1 MKRPTYLV
9 LAAAGAFW
17 LATAALSQE
26 PPERVDAGMISAI
39 RVEGLAHP
47 QVMDTVSWLADMYGP
62 RLTGTPGFKQAAD
75 WAQKKMGEWGLANI
89 HKEPWKFGKGWSLV
103 RFSGH
108 MVEPQISP
116 LIGYPKSWTPGT
128 KGTVTGEVV
137 RVDIA
142 SDADFEKYRG
152 KLAGKIVLTQPAR
165 EVKMLEGIIV
175 QRWTDSLLKEAET
188 SPLTPPGPE
197 RARDPSKPTLA
208 ERTQQ
213 FFAKE
218 GVVAALDR
226 GADAYMVPG
235 DNQMSWRTQHVDG
248 GTIFVTEGGP
258 HVSEYAG
265 KDLVPAIT
273 LAVEHYNRMVRILD
287 KKIPVKVELNIQV
300 QFYDETEPNGAN
312 VIADLPGAELANEQV
327 ILGAHLDSHQ
337 SATGATDN
345 AAGCAVMMDAIR
357 ILKALNVKPR
367 RTIRIALWGGEE
379 EGLLGSKAYVR
390 DHLFDPASKAP
401 KPEYQSV
408 VAYYNMDNGT
418 GRVRGI
424 WLQENLAIAPIFRT
438 WFQPLRDLDV
448 PGTIAPRAVSG
459 SDYASFDEIGIPA
472 FQFMQDRLEYNS
484 RTHHSNMDTVD
495 HIQREDLVQAAIVA
509 ATFAYNTA
517 MRPEKLPRRA
527 GPYNPGVNAEKQ

>member
-1 MKRPTYLV
+1 
-9 LAAAGAFW
+9 
-17 LATAALSQE
+17 
-26 PPERVDAGMISAI
+26 
-39 RVEGLAHP
+39 
-47 QVMDTVSWLADMYGP
+47 
-62 RLTGTPGFKQAAD
+62 
-75 WAQKKMGEWGLANI
+75 
-89 HKEPWKFGKGWSLV
+89 
-103 RFSGH
+103 
-108 MVEPQISP
+108 
-116 LIGYPKSWTPGT
+116 
-128 KGTVTGEVV
+128 
-137 RVDIA
+137 
-142 SDADFEKYRG
+142 
-152 KLAGKIVLTQPAR
+152 
-165 EVKMLEGIIV
+165 
-175 QRWTDSLLKEAET
+175 
-188 SPLTPPGPE
+188 
-197 RARDPSKPTLA
+197 
-208 ERTQQ
+208 
-213 FFAKE
+213 
-218 GVVAALDR
+218 
-226 GADAYMVPG
+226 
-235 DNQMSWRTQHVDG
+235 
-248 GTIFVTEGGP
+248 
-258 HVSEYAG
+258 
-265 KDLVPAIT
+265 
-273 LAVEHYNRMVRILD
+273 MVRILD
-287 KKIPVKVELNIQV
+287 KKIPVKVELNIQA

-390 DHLFDPASKAP
+390 DHLFDPASRAP
-401 KPEYQSV
+401 KPEYQNV

-438 WFQPLRDLDV
+438 WFQPLGDLDV
-448 PGTIAPRAVSG
+448 PGTIAPRSVSG

-527 GPYNPGVNAEKQ
+527 GPYNAGVNAEKQ